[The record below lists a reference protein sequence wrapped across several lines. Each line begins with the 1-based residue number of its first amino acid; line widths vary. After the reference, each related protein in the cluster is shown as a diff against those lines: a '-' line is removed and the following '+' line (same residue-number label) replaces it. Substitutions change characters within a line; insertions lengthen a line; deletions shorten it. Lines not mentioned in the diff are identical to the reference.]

1 LTGGPPSRIFDF
13 APDEA
18 CRFPASPE
26 NGGEVLPAAKLLPKS
41 NKNRYLSGIVANAE
55 VGSYPAFSPLSYR
68 ISGRTVYFLWRYLSP
83 ITEARELPGI
93 MPCGART
100 FLPTIV
106 SGGSLV
112 HR

>member
-1 LTGGPPSRIFDF
+1 LIGGQPSRIFDF

-18 CRFPASPE
+18 C
-26 NGGEVLPAAKLLPKS
+26 
-41 NKNRYLSGIVANAE
+41 LSDIVANAE
-55 VGSYPAFSPLSYR
+55 VGSYPAFSPLSNHF
-68 ISGRTVYFLWRYLSP
+68 SGQTVYFLWRCLSP

-100 FLPTIV
+100 FLLTEW

-112 HR
+112 HRRY